1 MIDLHCAKNCLNC
14 SNFSLMLNAGK
25 EGSTGKLLTADK
37 GEIKPFMP
45 TKNFRPQFTML
56 IKKKLHLC
64 LGTSSIKVY
73 QSLKSYSFKLLLSHL
88 LLHTANQLAER
99 RLLHFFCRLQGRW
112 L

>member
-45 TKNFRPQFTML
+45 TKNFCPQFTML
-56 IKKKLHLC
+56 IKKK
-64 LGTSSIKVY
+64 TSSLFRHFQY
-73 QSLKSYSFKLLLSHL
+73 QGISKFEKL
-88 LLHTANQLAER
+88 Q
-99 RLLHFFCRLQGRW
+99 F
-112 L
+112 